1 MMAGDVLSR
10 YNDRADD
17 RTKGSFMNREN
28 PVRKKAVARLERH
41 ARQED
46 AAVYQKAAD
55 ELSRSNRDRA
65 TVNISKIERVADD
78 GDTVLVPGKV
88 LGSGRL
94 TTDVDVAALQF
105 SDGAREA
112 VDEQGTTYYLQ
123 ELLDDNPSGDEVR
136 LVV

>member
-1 MMAGDVLSR
+1 
-10 YNDRADD
+10 
-17 RTKGSFMNREN
+17 MNQAN

-55 ELSRSNRDRA
+55 ELSRANRDRA
-65 TVNISKIERVADD
+65 TVNIAKIERLADD

-88 LGSGRL
+88 LGAGRL
-94 TTDVDVAALQF
+94 DTDVDVAALQF
-105 SDGAREA
+105 SDSARDAIEN
-112 VDEQGTTYYLQ
+112 VGDTYYLQ
-123 ELLDDNPSGDEVR
+123 ELLDENPDGDQVR

>member
-1 MMAGDVLSR
+1 MAGVVWLPGE
-10 YNDRADD
+10 AG
-17 RTKGSFMNREN
+17 KGSFMNQAN

-55 ELSRSNRDRA
+55 ELSRANRDRA
-65 TVNISKIERVADD
+65 TVNIAKIERLADD

-88 LGSGRL
+88 LGAGRL
-94 TTDVDVAALQF
+94 ETDVDVAALQF
-105 SDGAREA
+105 SDSARDAIED
-112 VDEQGTTYYLQ
+112 VGNTYYLQ
-123 ELLDDNPSGDEVR
+123 ELLDENPDGDQVR

>member
-1 MMAGDVLSR
+1 MSDT
-10 YNDRADD
+10 ADAMN
-17 RTKGSFMNREN
+17 RTKGSLMNQAN
-28 PVRKKAVARLERH
+28 PVRKKAIARLERH

-65 TVNISKIERVADD
+65 TVNLSKIERVAED

-94 TTDVDVAALQF
+94 QTDVDVAALQF
-105 SDGAREA
+105 SDSARDAIEDA
-112 VDEQGTTYYLQ
+112 GETYYVQ
-123 ELLDDNPSGDEVR
+123 DLLDEHPSGDEVR
-136 LVV
+136 VVV